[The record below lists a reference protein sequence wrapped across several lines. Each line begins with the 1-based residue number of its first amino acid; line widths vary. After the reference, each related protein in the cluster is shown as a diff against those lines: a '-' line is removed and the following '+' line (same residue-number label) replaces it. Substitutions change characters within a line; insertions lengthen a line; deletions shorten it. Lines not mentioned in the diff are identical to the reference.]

1 MSTFYPLIVSE
12 VKRLTPDAVSIALE
26 IPGDLNQTF
35 KFQAGQYITIKHQDK
50 SGEIRRAYSIAASP
64 SENKLVV
71 GVKKVPNGIFSTF
84 ANDILNPGDTLEVM
98 PPQGR
103 FVYPGSKEEQTFL
116 AVAAGSGITPIISII
131 KTALESDSKSK
142 FVLLY
147 GNRSLAETMFRE
159 ELENLTEKYSERFY
173 LYYTFSRQREENAL
187 FGRIEGSSINYVIR
201 NQHKAMSF
209 DRAYLCGPEE
219 MIKLTQETLK
229 EGGLLENQI
238 SVELF
243 TEQEVED
250 TLIDQLEGKT
260 QLEVTLDGV
269 LHKLVIDQKALI
281 LDALLKNKIDAP
293 YSCQGGVCSTC
304 IAKITEGQASMVK
317 NQILTPG
324 EIKEGLILT
333 CQSHPTSPILKIDY
347 DDV

>member
-1 MSTFYPLIVSE
+1 MSSFYTLTVLD
-12 VKRLTPDAVSIALE
+12 VLRLTPDAVAVSLE
-26 IPGDLNQTF
+26 IPNSLKQAF
-35 KFQAGQYITIKHQDK
+35 SFEAGQYITIKHEDK
-50 SGEIRRAYSIAASP
+50 SGEIRRAYSIATSP
-64 SENKLVV
+64 ADNELVI

-84 ANDILNPGDTLEVM
+84 ANDILKSGDTLEVM

-103 FVYPGSKEEQTFL
+103 FVYPSKKKEQTFL

-131 KTALESDSKSK
+131 KTALSSDSESR

-147 GNRSLAETMFRE
+147 GNRSMAETMFRE
-159 ELENLTEKYSERFY
+159 ELESLQEKYTNRFY

-187 FGRIEGSSINYVIR
+187 FGRIEGSSINYVVR
-201 NQHKAMSF
+201 NRHNSFAF
-209 DRAYLCGPEE
+209 DRAYLCGPQE
-219 MIKLTQETLK
+219 MIELSEKTLTSN
-229 EGGLLENQI
+229 GLAEDQI

-243 TEQEVED
+243 TEPEVED
-250 TLIDQLEGKT
+250 TLIDQLDGKT
-260 QLEVTLDGV
+260 RLEVTLDGV
-269 LHKLVIDQKALI
+269 LHSLVIEQKALI

-304 IAKITEGQASMVK
+304 IAKVTEGQAEMVK

-324 EIKEGLILT
+324 EIKDGLILT
-333 CQSHPTSPILKIDY
+333 CQAHATSSVLKIDY